1 MRNNYDNIASS
12 YDLLSRL
19 VFFRSQVKA
28 QIEQLKYIPE
38 GSNVLIAGGGTGWIL
53 EEIAK
58 IHPSGLSITY
68 VEISA
73 KMLEISQKRNTKA
86 NTITYI
92 RSSIED
98 FKPAPNR
105 ESTFDSSASSNSNFK
120 SGANVLGALNKESTF
135 DSSASRNSNFKSG
148 ANVSDNPNKDA
159 PYDIII
165 TAFLFDNFLPEKV
178 NSVFTQLNSYLKNGG
193 SWLFCD
199 FNYEENSGKKW
210 QLYLL
215 KTMYLFFR
223 YIAHVEARS
232 LTQTVQLFTNSRYT
246 VENEAY
252 YYKGFIKSVV
262 YYKHEQG

>member
-98 FKPAPNR
+98 FKPAHNR
-105 ESTFDSSASSNSNFK
+105 
-120 SGANVLGALNKESTF
+120 ESTF
-135 DSSASRNSNFKSG
+135 DSSASRNSNFKSDV
-148 ANVSDNPNKDA
+148 NISDTPNKDA

-232 LTQTVQLFTNSRYT
+232 LTQTVQLFTNSGYT

>member
-92 RSSIED
+92 RSSIEE
-98 FKPAPNR
+98 FRP
-105 ESTFDSSASSNSNFK
+105 
-120 SGANVLGALNKESTF
+120 ALNKESQ
-135 DSSASRNSNFKSG
+135 
-148 ANVSDNPNKDA
+148 
-159 PYDIII
+159 YDIVI

-178 NSVFTQLNSYLKNGG
+178 NSVFTQLHSYLKTGG

-199 FNYEENSGKKW
+199 FNYQENSGKKW

-232 LTQTVQLFTNSRYT
+232 LTQTVQLFTNSGYT
-246 VENEAY
+246 IENEAY

-262 YYKHEQG
+262 YCKHEQG

>member
-98 FKPAPNR
+98 FKPAHKK

-120 SGANVLGALNKESTF
+120 SGANI
-135 DSSASRNSNFKSG
+135 
-148 ANVSDNPNKDA
+148 SDTPNKDA
-159 PYDIII
+159 PYDTII

-232 LTQTVQLFTNSRYT
+232 LTQTVQLFTNSGYT